1 MWRWRVIRV
10 VMMLAGAATLAFL
23 ACQSADPRMNAASIT
38 TFGMPGTL
46 LVGMVAIILFAVG
59 AGR

>member
-1 MWRWRVIRV
+1 MRRWRAIRV
-10 VMMLAGAATLAFL
+10 VMMSVGAATLAFL
-23 ACQSADPRMNAASIT
+23 AYQSADPQMNAASMA